1 MDIDKELNE
10 LFGDPLLDVSD
21 KELTLF
27 NMPADM
33 KRVMEKRRIQPDHY
47 AQKKQCEDFHL
58 FKHLFESVQQELKEG
73 KRNLIRTSKTANLDE
88 GHFYV
93 VDGMLVL
100 LQSIQQTSRSR
111 NGMIDGRTRCIYENG
126 TESDILL
133 QTLRTNVLHDGFGVT
148 DPHDAIDASFFN
160 QKMSDGD
167 KSTGFVYVLKSLSPD
182 PEIAGVKD
190 LYKIGFT
197 INTVEERIANA
208 EKEAT
213 YLMAPVQIVET
224 AQIVNMNSHIFEN
237 IIHQVF
243 SAVQFQLKIY
253 DEDGNLHVPTEWF
266 VVPLEII
273 NLVIQKIVDKTITQY
288 SYNAELQCLE
298 KRLVRKEST
307 FNTEGLKV
315 LTLNIKDCYFQ
326 EIMKGNKTS
335 EYREIKQTTIN
346 KYTYIDE
353 ADGKRY
359 LRRYDVIRFYVG
371 YHKDRDSALVEVKDT
386 TCSNGIVEYKL
397 GRVLEYISKAES

>member
-10 LFGDPLLDVSD
+10 LFSDPLLDIND

-27 NMPADM
+27 NMPSDM
-33 KRVMEKRRIQPDHY
+33 RRVMEKRRIQPDHY
-47 AQKKQCEDFHL
+47 AQKKPCEDFHL
-58 FKHLFESVQQELKEG
+58 YKPLFETVQQELKEG
-73 KRNLIRTSKTANLDE
+73 RRSLVRTSKTSNLDE

-93 VDGMLVL
+93 VDGMLVYL
-100 LQSIQQTSRSR
+100 HSIENKKRAS
-111 NGMIDGRTRCIYENG
+111 NGLVDGRTRCIYENG

-133 QTLRTNVLHDGFGVT
+133 QTLRTNVLHDGYGVT
-148 DPHDAIDASFFN
+148 DPQDVIDDSFFN
-160 QKMSDGD
+160 QNMTDGD
-167 KSTGFVYVLKSLSPD
+167 KSTGYVYVLKSLSPD
-182 PEIAGVKD
+182 PKIAGVKD

-208 EKEAT
+208 EKEPT

-224 AQIVNMNSHIFEN
+224 AQIVNMNSHIFET

-243 SAVQFQLKIY
+243 NAVQFQLKVY
-253 DEDGNLHVPTEWF
+253 DEEGSMHIPTEWF

-273 NLVIQKIVDKTITQY
+273 NLVIQKIVDGTITQY

-298 KRLVRKEST
+298 KRLVKKSST
-307 FNTEGLKV
+307 FNTDGLKV
-315 LTLNIKDCYFQ
+315 LTLNIKESFFK
-326 EIMKGNKTS
+326 EIMSGEKTS

-371 YHKDRDSALVEVKDT
+371 YHKDRDSALVEVT
-386 TCSNGIVEYKL
+386 GITCQNGIVEYKI
-397 GRVLEYISKAES
+397 GRILEYLSGKD